1 MYYRIETTI
10 EYYSKDKLFPC
21 LCYLNINF
29 VKDKDL
35 TYICYDLGLLNHHN
49 DIWTLSNNNNTKL
62 DRLSEYSKLSKIT
75 SGDEAWIYVTIDH
88 SVCLEFDVQLITTDF
103 TKPYCQFGQSPNAM
117 TRINISFPTAIQNG
131 NWHSIKIKLQNGIA
145 LISSE
150 STSSE
155 KYNLNN
161 YDATLAM
168 YFRFRLNQL
177 PELNFKN
184 FIVYSLE

>member
-1 MYYRIETTI
+1 M
-10 EYYSKDKLFPC
+10 
-21 LCYLNINF
+21 
-29 VKDKDL
+29 
-35 TYICYDLGLLNHHN
+35 
-49 DIWTLSNNNNTKL
+49 
-62 DRLSEYSKLSKIT
+62 
-75 SGDEAWIYVTIDH
+75 
-88 SVCLEFDVQLITTDF
+88 QLITTDF
-103 TKPYCQFGQSPNAM
+103 TNIYCQFGQSPNAM
-117 TRINISFPTAIQNG
+117 TRITISFPTPIQNG

-161 YDATLAM
+161 YDATLDM